1 MSSLVYDTNIRTYP
15 IFIEIIENQAQNY
28 REIHVENRENLLTS
42 KV

>member
-1 MSSLVYDTNIRTYP
+1 M

-28 REIHVENRENLLTS
+28 REIHVVKIENLLTS

>member
-1 MSSLVYDTNIRTYP
+1 M

-28 REIHVENRENLLTS
+28 REIHVVNIENLLTS

>member
-1 MSSLVYDTNIRTYP
+1 M

-28 REIHVENRENLLTS
+28 REIHVVNSENLLTS